1 MCTPRHWKR
10 EGFSLTEA
18 IETESIYLRIAQF
31 EKGLVQYTDTTN
43 AFRLFEKYGSDIRY
57 NAPWKKWLVWNG
69 RYWELDEGY
78 LVHDKGLRMIR
89 GIYGEL
95 LQTADYRDRLDI
107 ERHAMQS
114 ESARRRKAFIE
125 VASWIPELNVK
136 TDDLD
141 KDPWL
146 LNVENGTVDL
156 QTGELREHLQG
167 DMITKI
173 AHVSFDKE
181 AECPIW
187 KKFLMEI
194 MNYNADLIRFI
205 QTAAGWAITGDTSE
219 QTMFILFGSGANGK
233 STFLNTI
240 MNLLGD
246 YAIATPTETFMKRN
260 GDQISNDIA
269 RLRGTRFVTTTEAEQ
284 GKRLSEPLIKQI
296 TGNDRMTARFL
307 YGEFF
312 NFVPTFK
319 IFMATN
325 HKPVIKGTDYGIWR
339 RIKLVPFTTTI
350 AKEDQDK
357 HLEKKLMEEGPGILN
372 WLLEGARRWRSEG
385 LATPEII
392 ATATDE
398 YRGEMD
404 VIGAFIKERCVQGP
418 GFFIRARE
426 LFKCYQDW
434 CDESNEHA
442 ASERFFGLRLK
453 ELGLEQKR
461 AADGRYWQGLGIKED
476 E

>member
-1 MCTPRHWKR
+1 
-10 EGFSLTEA
+10 
-18 IETESIYLRIAQF
+18 
-31 EKGLVQYTDTTN
+31 
-43 AFRLFEKYGSDIRY
+43 
-57 NAPWKKWLVWNG
+57 
-69 RYWELDEGY
+69 
-78 LVHDKGLRMIR
+78 
-89 GIYGEL
+89 
-95 LQTADYRDRLDI
+95 
-107 ERHAMQS
+107 
-114 ESARRRKAFIE
+114 
-125 VASWIPELNVK
+125 
-136 TDDLD
+136 
-141 KDPWL
+141 
-146 LNVENGTVDL
+146 
-156 QTGELREHLQG
+156 
-167 DMITKI
+167 MITKI
-173 AHVSFDKE
+173 AHVAYDKN
-181 AECPIW
+181 ADCPVW

-194 MNYNADLIRFI
+194 MNYNAELIGFI

-339 RIKLVPFTTTI
+339 RIKLIPFTTTI
-350 AKEDQDK
+350 AKENQDK
-357 HLEKKLMEEGPGILN
+357 HLEKKLMGEGPGILN
-372 WLLEGARRWRSEG
+372 WLLEGARRWCADG
-385 LATPEII
+385 LVTPDVI
-392 ATATDE
+392 TKATDE

-404 VIGAFIKERCVQGP
+404 VIGAFIKERCVLGP
-418 GFFIRARE
+418 GCCIKARE
-426 LFKCYQDW
+426 LFRVYQEW
-434 CDESNEHA
+434 CEENNEHA
-442 ASERFFGLRLK
+442 SSERFFGLRLK
-453 ELGLEQKR
+453 ELGLEQR
-461 AADGRYWQGLGIKED
+461 RVSDGRQWQGIMVKASLD
-476 E
+476 